1 MQREL
6 EEALGLTEA
15 LAIESSQ
22 VSVRL
27 DKRRYG
33 KNVTVLQGFDQ
44 DVDLKV
50 LTKEL
55 KQHLGTG
62 GTARDGTI
70 ELQGDHRR
78 PAVEYLA
85 KQGFRVES

>member
-6 EEALGLTEA
+6 EEALGLNEA
-15 LAIESSQ
+15 LAIESSE
-22 VSVRL
+22 VTVRI

-33 KNVTVLQGFDQ
+33 KNVTVLAGFDA
-44 DVDLKV
+44 DVDVKA
-50 LTKEL
+50 LTKDL

-62 GTARDGTI
+62 GTARDHTI

-78 PAVEYLA
+78 QAADYLR
-85 KQGFRVES
+85 KQGFPVE